1 MDGLEDDVSGQATV
15 LRIDLLSEVGRQAA
29 SLYGV
34 KAVPTTLLFDGAGQI
49 VLRET
54 GLPDRGAFRAKVAE
68 LAGRP

>member
-1 MDGLEDDVSGQATV
+1 MDGIEDDVSGQATV
-15 LRIDLLSEVGRQAA
+15 LRLDLLSDVGREAA

-34 KAVPTTLLFDGAGQI
+34 SSVPTTLLFDGAGQ
-49 VLRET
+49 VVMRET